1 MRKGII
7 LAATM
12 LFVLA
17 IGAQAKASTFD
28 SFNQNIK
35 VNQNGTFNV
44 TETVM
49 VNFDEM
55 KHGIFR
61 DIPVRYKT
69 DAGNPFSIKIKV
81 ISVTDLGGISI
92 NYTVSQNGDNER
104 IQIGDADKLI
114 TGKQTYV
121 ISYEV
126 SRALLFLKDQDQLY
140 WNVSTE
146 PWGDLG
152 WPIAVSA
159 TVTLP
164 SSVPQDK
171 IQARCFTEL
180 GVGAPED
187 CNILKSDNVVVF
199 KNSQASFGDS
209 VLTIVVGW
217 PKGVVSEPT
226 GSQKFWIWL
235 SDNWIIFLPII
246 VFIFM
251 FWCWYKYGRDPKM
264 SGSIVVEYEPPE
276 NAAPAELLVLEK
288 GRGGMPE
295 ISATIVHL
303 AVKGYLVIEE
313 SEKKNI
319 IGSSRSYVFEL
330 KKEFASDASLADFE
344 RMILDNI
351 FTGQIGERVGLAD
364 LENKFYTAL
373 PGIKSSMSDAAVKR
387 GWYKASPT
395 RVRGVY
401 FGAAGTYVFIAFF
414 LLRLIASLSSG
425 PTVYISLFAPA
436 VIIAFFGYFMPARTA
451 AGNAAYLKTL
461 GFKEFIGKAE
471 KYRAKW
477 EEKENI
483 FSDYLPYAM
492 IFGVADKWAKAFE
505 GLEKNPPSWY
515 RGAPGLMW
523 SPLFF
528 ASSMT
533 NAASSFGHSL
543 AVAPSARG
551 GGGFGGGGFGGGGFG
566 GGGGGSW

>member
-1 MRKGII
+1 MRRCVI

-28 SFNQNIK
+28 SFNQDIK
-35 VNQNGTFNV
+35 INQDGTFNV
-44 TETVM
+44 TETAK

-61 DIPVRYKT
+61 DIPVNYTT
-69 DAGNPFSIKIKV
+69 DAGNPFSIKVKV
-81 ISVTDLGGISI
+81 DSVIDGSGDPIP
-92 NYTVSQNGDNER
+92 YTVGPNGNDLE
-104 IQIGDADKLI
+104 IKIGDPNALI
-114 TGKQTYV
+114 TGPQIYV
-121 ISYEV
+121 INYSV
-126 SRALLFLKDQDQLY
+126 SRALLFLSDQDQLY

-146 PWGDLG
+146 AWGDLG
-152 WPIAVSA
+152 WPAVASA
-159 TVTLP
+159 EVTLP
-164 SSVPQDK
+164 APVGKDK
-171 IQARCFTEL
+171 IQTRCFSQL
-180 GVGAPED
+180 GANTPGDCGATTTDAGATFKTVGGF
-187 CNILKSDNVVVF
+187 N
-199 KNSQASFGDS
+199 GS

-217 PKGVVSEPT
+217 PKGIVHEPT
-226 GSQKFWIWL
+226 AMERVWMWL
-235 SDNWIIFLPII
+235 GDNWIIFLPLI

-251 FWCWYKYGRDPKM
+251 FWRWYKYGRDPKM
-264 SGSIVVEYEPPE
+264 TGPVVVEYEPPE
-276 NAAPAELLVLEK
+276 NAAPAELVVLEK

-351 FTGQIGERVGLAD
+351 FTGQVGEKVGLTD

-373 PGIKSSMSDAAVKR
+373 TGIKSAMSDAAVKR
-387 GWYKASPT
+387 GWYKASPA
-395 RVRGVY
+395 RVRGIY
-401 FGAAGTYVFIAFF
+401 FSAAGLAAVIALILMKIF
-414 LLRLIASLSSG
+414 LLASG
-425 PTVYISLFAPA
+425 PTGILSLFAPA
-436 VIIAFFGYFMPARTA
+436 VIIAIFGYFMPARTA
-451 AGNAAYLKTL
+451 AGNAAYMKTL
-461 GFKEFIGKAE
+461 GFKEFISKAE

-505 GLEKNPPSWY
+505 GLAKNPPSWY

-523 SPLFF
+523 SPVFF

-533 NAASSFGHSL
+533 SAASSFGHSL
-543 AVAPSARG
+543 AVAPSARGG